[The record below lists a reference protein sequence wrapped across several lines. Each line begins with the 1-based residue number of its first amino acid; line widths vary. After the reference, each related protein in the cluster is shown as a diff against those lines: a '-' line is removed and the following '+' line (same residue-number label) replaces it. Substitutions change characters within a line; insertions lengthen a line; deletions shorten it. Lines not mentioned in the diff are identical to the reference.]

1 MLSIRESFASSQSQ
15 PQVQPQPQAASV
27 SDPKKTLRFQVV
39 VWYIGK
45 IIQGRDPVI
54 FRATLFWNALDD
66 VDADVDGD
74 EPSSPS
80 ADNRSNIDINSD
92 ELSTASASTS
102 KTAWKMLGRQEA
114 FQKELK
120 DQPLMQTVK
129 AYHHPPVFSMS

>member
-1 MLSIRESFASSQSQ
+1 
-15 PQVQPQPQAASV
+15 V

-45 IIQGRDPVI
+45 IDMIQGRNPVI
-54 FRATLFWNALDD
+54 FRATLFWNALDIVH

-80 ADNRSNIDINSD
+80 ADNRNNININSD

-102 KTAWKMLGRQEA
+102 KTAWKMHGRQEA